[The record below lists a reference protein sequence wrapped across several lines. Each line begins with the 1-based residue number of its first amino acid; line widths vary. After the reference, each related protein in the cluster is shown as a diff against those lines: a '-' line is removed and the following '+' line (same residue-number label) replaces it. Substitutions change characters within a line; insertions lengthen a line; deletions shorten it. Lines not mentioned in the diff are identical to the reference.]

1 MAACIPLCNMS
12 ASQWLVWVL
21 LKGVPIE
28 EVDTKDTYT
37 SESMHFTA
45 KFLFYFAV
53 DVMQFSINCQFIFY
67 TRACFITQMKTDCAN
82 QTDCKSR
89 I

>member
-1 MAACIPLCNMS
+1 MAAWIPLCNMS

-28 EVDTKDTYT
+28 EVDTEDTYT

-45 KFLFYFAV
+45 KFLFYFFE
-53 DVMQFSINCQFIFY
+53 DVMQFAIDCQFFLCTRMFY
-67 TRACFITQMKTDCAN
+67 HTKEY
-82 QTDCKSR
+82 
-89 I
+89 